1 MALPD
6 FCCFDPCKWEP
17 WHGNI
22 QCFQTSASSGNL
34 SEHWMAFQCLPLPLA
49 KLMILQLFLSYFS
62 TISDF
67 TVDFTTPLCKATLVA
82 GDSLI
87 LLKKKHTH
95 KPFFFILH
103 QRNLHGCFFETALF
117 CQQSRRSSNL
127 YTIPVRN
134 NSLLR
139 TICSLRKNCSLTFPL
154 YKELFYFV
162 LFCFYKELF

>member
-67 TVDFTTPLCKATLVA
+67 TVDFTNPLCKATLVI

-87 LLKKKHTH
+87 LFKKKTHT
-95 KPFFFILH
+95 
-103 QRNLHGCFFETALF
+103 NLF
-117 CQQSRRSSNL
+117 S
-127 YTIPVRN
+127 
-134 NSLLR
+134 
-139 TICSLRKNCSLTFPL
+139 
-154 YKELFYFV
+154 LFYTSATYMVVFSRQPYSANKV
-162 LFCFYKELF
+162 DVPVIYTPSL